1 MQSRL
6 GYKMGRIYS
15 AADSHGPLA
24 NPPGVIFPLTQA
36 GLQRTPP
43 ESAADPKICGGF
55 ASDPQQVRGGAVD
68 LFAME
73 RNFSLLVI
81 GELVFAAD

>member
-15 AADSHGPLA
+15 AADSHGPQK

-43 ESAADPKICGGF
+43 ESAADPKIRGGF
-55 ASDPQQVRGGAVD
+55 AADPQQVHGGAVD
-68 LFAME
+68 LFAMK
-73 RNFSLLVI
+73 
-81 GELVFAAD
+81 LVFAAD